1 MIQEQKNIDQ
11 ELNQKQSKKALLFCL
26 KKIKWIQQLFINSW
40 TVYPFFEPFSN
51 FLIYTFGLTLTICF
65 FLALWMMKK
74 LSPRY
79 AIESSIFTSNI
90 LWYFFSIFIFSRL
103 FYILWKWNDIKY
115 IQNPFDFFITSD
127 YNFSLVWAIVWFV
140 IVLLIHIKSR
150 KENIDK
156 YIDPLVIT
164 FVFIVFIG
172 FIWWFLGGQVYGRE
186 TQFGIEILYTHS
198 FTPVPYQVPIFPLP
212 LIYAGLY
219 FLLFCLLYIG
229 SMYVHLRWVLG
240 YFGLIIFSC
249 ILLIFEFFSG
259 KYDIFYNTF
268 NINMTQIF
276 SILLIIV
283 CIYRLFLIM
292 KKNEGKDITIL
303 HKN

>member
-1 MIQEQKNIDQ
+1 MRERERACVSERYARVRSTNTCKKKHKIDNEEYIDRKKMYPYNTYTLHTCTHRYTHPTSIHTFYHPHFLQ
-11 ELNQKQSKKALLFCL
+11 PVYSKAIPVRLHSCESISSYHFMLPSITL
-26 KKIKWIQQLFINSW
+26 KS
-40 TVYPFFEPFSN
+40 V
-51 FLIYTFGLTLTICF
+51 IYTSC
-65 FLALWMMKK
+65 
-74 LSPRY
+74 
-79 AIESSIFTSNI
+79 N
-90 LWYFFSIFIFSRL
+90 
-103 FYILWKWNDIKY
+103 IKY

-198 FTPVPYQVPIFPLP
+198 FTPVPYQVPVFPLP